1 MTNNVTD
8 ITKQQLVE
16 EGLNMLDSALIHFGK
31 IESPAAQSI
40 THVLHGLIVLGKAVY
55 SLAR

>member
-1 MTNNVTD
+1 MKDNVAD
-8 ITKQQLVE
+8 MTKQQLVE

-40 THVLHGLIVLGKAVY
+40 THVLHGLIVLGKTIY
-55 SLAR
+55 SLTR